1 MEEELNKGNNPDSPM
16 KNSFSVEDVEPA
28 ETKEEWW
35 NEYIKYHN
43 DDITQLFYGYSIDTY
58 ACPKCD
64 FSTFTLSTYNTIHVC
79 LPLTHYKIHVNLV
92 YQYMNAESGDI
103 SLTVRCI
110 RVKVPESATIRDVF
124 DYINNRLKG
133 TNCSIYSI
141 IANYDNQTKHINV
154 VFTDDHDV

>member
-1 MEEELNKGNNPDSPM
+1 MEEEMNRGNNPESPM
-16 KNSFSVEDVEPA
+16 TNSFSVEDVEPTS
-28 ETKEEWW
+28 TKEEWW

-43 DDITQLFYGYSIDTY
+43 DEITQLFYGYSIDTY

-79 LPLTHYKIHVNLV
+79 LPLTQYKIHVNLV
-92 YQYMNAESGDI
+92 YQYMNAESGEI

-110 RVKVPESATIRDVF
+110 RVKVPKSATIRDVF
-124 DYINNRLKG
+124 HYINNRLKG
-133 TNCSIYSI
+133 TNCSINSI

-154 VFTDDHDV
+154 IIILDHDD